1 MNKWIDE
8 RAWKNSLYICY
19 ALSIII
25 VITAGYNYT
34 LNIIGDTT
42 SLMKVVWLIC
52 VCLFVAFGIFLG
64 ISVIITPLSELIYQI
79 FRLILYSV
87 SLVKKLVK
95 KLYFRLRNRK
105 EVELDIDNT
114 VNDINF
120 EVPFE
125 SAECKKEEDV
135 NKMDEVVRDALN
147 KDFNRKEVELDIDN
161 TVNDNYLEVPSES
174 AECKKEE
181 EVNKKDEVVREASN
195 KEFTSSY
202 VKSEYKDSPIYD
214 VLESL
219 FIKQKSG
226 AFAAH
231 AFKFAKEDLN
241 LLIMIPGYEAAKR
254 LFPYED
260 AISGSCS
267 NYSNALHGNYSDD
280 LKKNIINMIKNELE
294 NYNVVI

>member
-34 LNIIGDTT
+34 INIIGDTT

-87 SLVKKLVK
+87 SLVKKL
-95 KLYFRLRNRK
+95 YFRLRNRK

-114 VNDINF
+114 VND
-120 EVPFE
+120 
-125 SAECKKEEDV
+125 
-135 NKMDEVVRDALN
+135 
-147 KDFNRKEVELDIDN
+147 
-161 TVNDNYLEVPSES
+161 NYLEVTSES

-181 EVNKKDEVVREASN
+181 EVNKKDVSVREAFK

-214 VLESL
+214 VFESL
-219 FIKQKSG
+219 FIKKKSG

-231 AFKFAKEDLN
+231 AFN
-241 LLIMIPGYEAAKR
+241 LATDEPIKWLIDIPSFDEAKR
-254 LFPYED
+254 LFPQQD
-260 AISGSCS
+260 SISGGKS
-267 NYSNALHGNYSDD
+267 NYSNALH
-280 LKKNIINMIKNELE
+280 KKYPDENINKTIRILKNELDTIMSSQ
-294 NYNVVI
+294 NTQTQDNNSLKTT

>member
-114 VNDINF
+114 VNDINL
-120 EVPFE
+120 EVPF
-125 SAECKKEEDV
+125 
-135 NKMDEVVRDALN
+135 
-147 KDFNRKEVELDIDN
+147 
-161 TVNDNYLEVPSES
+161 ES

-241 LLIMIPGYEAAKR
+241 LLIMIPGYEAAKQ

-294 NYNVVI
+294 NYNVKI